1 MYEKKDKE
9 RQAKGEEERER
20 EGGRGVG
27 GFRVRRVEARPD
39 GEKHGTHS

>member
-20 EGGRGVG
+20 GRTGS
-27 GFRVRRVEARPD
+27 RWIP
-39 GEKHGTHS
+39 S